1 MKVIFISR
9 KHGGSRSIELG
20 RWSRALLSLCC
31 LGLPIGLA
39 ASGYIAGQESGARAL
54 RDAAVDAPQGEARQ
68 SEQHSERQNGQAA
81 EGLAV
86 LGDEAARLSQRKLQA
101 MTLNLAEL
109 EARMTRLD
117 ALGQHLTAVAD
128 LEEGE
133 FDFSQ
138 PPAVGGPVEIELRG
152 DFSSGDI
159 HTEMDR
165 LEARLDD
172 REQQMEMLE
181 SLLTNS
187 KWQEQ
192 SSVAG
197 SPVKGGYMSSRYGWR
212 IDPISGKRSMHT
224 GLDFAGK
231 PGSEIVTVASG
242 VVTWTGKDGD
252 YGNTVEISHG
262 DDYVTRYAHN
272 KEILV
277 QPGDVVRKGETIAL
291 MGSSGRATGN
301 HLHYEVY
308 KNGRSVDPASYVAR
322 TQP

>member
-39 ASGYIAGQESGARAL
+39 ASGYIAGQESGAKAL
-54 RDAAVDAPQGEARQ
+54 RGAALDAPQDESAQLSEQQTELKDEEARL
-68 SEQHSERQNGQAA
+68 N
-81 EGLAV
+81 
-86 LGDEAARLSQRKLQA
+86 QRKLQA

-117 ALGQHLTAVAD
+117 ALGQHLTAMAD

-138 PPAVGGPVEIELRG
+138 PPAVGGPVASEFSG

-159 HTEMDR
+159 DREMDSF
-165 LEARLDD
+165 ASRLDD

-197 SPVKGGYMSSRYGWR
+197 SPVKSGYMSSRYGWR

-242 VVTWTGKDGD
+242 VVTWAGRDGD

-262 DDYVTRYAHN
+262 DDYVTRYSHN

-277 QPGDVVRKGETIAL
+277 QPGDVVRKGDTIAL

>member
-1 MKVIFISR
+1 
-9 KHGGSRSIELG
+9 
-20 RWSRALLSLCC
+20 
-31 LGLPIGLA
+31 
-39 ASGYIAGQESGARAL
+39 
-54 RDAAVDAPQGEARQ
+54 
-68 SEQHSERQNGQAA
+68 
-81 EGLAV
+81 
-86 LGDEAARLSQRKLQA
+86 
-101 MTLNLAEL
+101 
-109 EARMTRLD
+109 
-117 ALGQHLTAVAD
+117 
-128 LEEGE
+128 
-133 FDFSQ
+133 
-138 PPAVGGPVEIELRG
+138 
-152 DFSSGDI
+152 
-159 HTEMDR
+159 MDR

-242 VVTWTGKDGD
+242 VVTWTGRDGD

>member
-39 ASGYIAGQESGARAL
+39 ASGFIAGQESGAKAL
-54 RDAAVDAPQGEARQ
+54 RGAALDAPQDESPQQSGPGDEEARL
-68 SEQHSERQNGQAA
+68 N
-81 EGLAV
+81 
-86 LGDEAARLSQRKLQA
+86 QRKLQA

-117 ALGQHLTAVAD
+117 ALGQHLTAMAD

-138 PPAVGGPVEIELRG
+138 PPAVGGPLSSEYSG
-152 DFSSGDI
+152 DFTSSNIDS
-159 HTEMDR
+159 EMGR
-165 LEARLDD
+165 FESRLDD

-197 SPVKGGYMSSRYGWR
+197 SPVKSGYMSSRYGWR

-242 VVTWTGKDGD
+242 VVTWAGKDGA
-252 YGNTVEISHG
+252 YGNTVEVSHG

-291 MGSSGRATGN
+291 MGASGRATGN
-301 HLHYEVY
+301 HVHYEVY

>member
-1 MKVIFISR
+1 MKVILISG
-9 KHGGSRSIELG
+9 KHGGSRSVELG
-20 RWSRALLSLCC
+20 RWSRAILSFCC
-31 LGLPIGLA
+31 LGFPLSMLAIGYLAGQGSESSALRGAALDTIQEGLDQQSNGLA
-39 ASGYIAGQESGARAL
+39 AL
-54 RDAAVDAPQGEARQ
+54 Q
-68 SEQHSERQNGQAA
+68 SQA
-81 EGLAV
+81 EL
-86 LGDEAARLSQRKLQA
+86 KLQA
-101 MTLNLAEL
+101 LSINLAEL
-109 EARMTRLD
+109 QARMTRLD
-117 ALGQHLTAVAD
+117 ALGQHLTAMAD
-128 LEEGE
+128 LEQGE

-138 PPAVGGPVEIELRG
+138 PPAVGGPVASEFSG
-152 DFSSGDI
+152 DFSSGGVDD
-159 HTEMDR
+159 EMDR
-165 LEARLDD
+165 FASRLDD
-172 REQQMEMLE
+172 REQQLEMLE

-212 IDPISGKRSMHT
+212 IDPITGKRSMHT

-242 VVTWTGKDGD
+242 VVTWTGRDGD

-291 MGSSGRATGN
+291 MGASGRATGN

>member
-9 KHGGSRSIELG
+9 KHGGSRSIELS

-39 ASGYIAGQESGARAL
+39 ASGYMAGQESGSRAE
-54 RDAAVDAPQGEARQ
+54 RGEALDATQRESRQ
-68 SEQHSERQNGQAA
+68 PA
-81 EGLAV
+81 
-86 LGDEAARLSQRKLQA
+86 GDFARLTQRQLQA

-117 ALGQHLTAVAD
+117 ALGQHLTTVAD

-138 PPAVGGPVEIELRG
+138 APAMGGPVSNEMSVDLKSIDLSSELSR
-152 DFSSGDI
+152 FES
-159 HTEMDR
+159 H
-165 LEARLDD
+165 LDN
-172 REQQMEMLE
+172 REQQLEMLE

-192 SSVAG
+192 SVLSG
-197 SPVKGGYMSSRYGWR
+197 KPVTGGYMSSRYGWR
-212 IDPISGKRSMHT
+212 TDPISGKRSMHT

-231 PGSEIVTVASG
+231 PGSKIVAVASG
-242 VVTWTGKDGD
+242 VVTWAGREGA

-262 DDYVTRYAHN
+262 GDYVTRYSHN
-272 KEILV
+272 KENLV
-277 QPGDVVRKGETIAL
+277 TPGDIVRKGETIAL

-301 HLHYEVY
+301 HVHYEIY